1 VASDVDLAVQRKEK
15 EVVMSG
21 RSDDHLLRWE
31 EPVDRRELLIRA
43 GGLGAV
49 LALGGLGGASRATAG
64 SAQNF
69 GNVTAYFGQFGA
81 IAEQEGIRRYLF
93 KGFRGDVDPVFVP
106 ITNPTLF
113 VDRVRAEAK
122 AGKGNIDLLVGL
134 HGDMVTFQNE
144 GLIRGINDVARQVKN
159 LPPAL
164 VKLGKLNTKTQYYL
178 PQAQATYVMVANR
191 SVLKYMP
198 KGADMNAL
206 TYGQV
211 FAWAKAIR
219 RATGQN
225 RFGLPASDTGLFHR
239 FLQGFLVPSFTGGF
253 VTGYRSK
260 EAVQAWTYMKQLWQY
275 THPQSLSYAFMETPL
290 LSGEVLLGWDH
301 VARLKAALDLRPND
315 LVAFPVPKGPKA
327 RAYMPVIVGMAIPK
341 NAPNPAGGKALMQH
355 MLRIAAQAQ
364 ILSLTG
370 FFPVVPGRLSKQI
383 SPGLRAEANAVG
395 KQQKAK
401 DAVQALLPIGIGAE
415 GGNFNKV
422 YRDTFTKIVR
432 NGENIQTVLNEQAA
446 ILQEI
451 FNKTGAPCW
460 APDPPSGK
468 NPCRVR

>member
-1 VASDVDLAVQRKEK
+1 MND
-15 EVVMSG
+15 
-21 RSDDHLLRWE
+21 RSDHHLLPWE

-43 GGLGAV
+43 GGLGAA
-49 LALGGLGGASRATAG
+49 LALGGLAGASRATAG

-69 GNVTAYFGQFGA
+69 GKVTAYFGQFGA
-81 IAEQEGIRRYLF
+81 ISEQEGIRRFLF
-93 KGFRGDVDPVFVP
+93 RGFRGDVDSVFVP

-122 AGKGNIDLLVGL
+122 AGKGNIDLLIGL

-144 GLIRGINDVARQVKN
+144 NLIRGINDVARQVKN

-164 VKLGKLNTKTQYYL
+164 VNLGKLNTKTNWYL

-198 KGADMNAL
+198 KGANIDAL

-211 FAWAKAIR
+211 FGWAKAIR
-219 RATGQN
+219 KATGQN

-260 EAVQAWTYMKQLWQY
+260 EAVRAWTYLKQLWQY

-301 VARLKAALDLRPND
+301 VARLKAALDQRPDD

-327 RAYMPVIVGMAIPK
+327 RAYMPVIVGMAIPR

-383 SPGLRAEANAVG
+383 SPGLRAEATAVR

-451 FNKTGAPCW
+451 FTKTGAPCW

>member
-1 VASDVDLAVQRKEK
+1 
-15 EVVMSG
+15 MS
-21 RSDDHLLRWE
+21 SELDDNPSRWD
-31 EPVDRRELLIRA
+31 EPVDRRTALAAA
-43 GGLGAV
+43 GGVGAA
-49 LALGGLGGASRATAG
+49 LALGGLAGANRAFAG
-64 SAQNF
+64 PAQNA
-69 GNVTAYFGQFGA
+69 GNVTAFFGQFGA

-106 ITNPTLF
+106 ITSPTGF

-122 AGKGNIDLLVGL
+122 AGGKGNIDLLISV
-134 HGDMVTFQNE
+134 HGDFVTFQNE
-144 GLIRGINDVARQVKN
+144 NLISGINDVARQVKN

-164 VKLGKLNTKTQYYL
+164 VKLGKLGTNTQYYL

-191 SVLKYMP
+191 EVLKYMP

-219 RATGQN
+219 KGTGQN

-260 EAVQAWTYMKQLWQY
+260 EAAQGWAYLKQLWQY
-275 THPQSLSYAFMETPL
+275 THPQSLSYSFMETPL

-301 VARLKAALDLRPND
+301 VARLKTALDQRPED
-315 LVAFPVPKGPKA
+315 LVAFPVPAGPKS
-327 RAYMPVIVGMAIPK
+327 RSYMPVIVGMAIPR

-355 MLRIAAQAQ
+355 MLRISAQAQ

-383 SPGLRAEANAVG
+383 SPGLLAEANAVR

-415 GGNFNKV
+415 NGNFNKV

-451 FNKTGAPCW
+451 FTKTGAPCW

-468 NPCRVR
+468 NPCRVK

>member
-1 VASDVDLAVQRKEK
+1 
-15 EVVMSG
+15 MSTEYDG
-21 RSDDHLLRWE
+21 SPLPGWE
-31 EPVDRRELLIRA
+31 DSLDRRELLIKT
-43 GGLGAV
+43 GGVGAA
-49 LALGGLGGASRATAG
+49 LALGGLAGAGRALAD
-64 SAQNF
+64 SAQNV
-69 GNVTAYFGQFGA
+69 GKVTAYFGQFGT

-93 KGFRGDVDPVFVP
+93 RGFRGDVDSIFVP
-106 ITNPTLF
+106 ITAPTLF
-113 VDRVRAEAK
+113 VDRVRAEAQ
-122 AGKGNIDLLVGL
+122 AGKGNIDLLIGL
-134 HGDMVTFQNE
+134 HGAMVTLQNDN
-144 GLIRGINDVARQVKN
+144 LLRGINDMANQVKN

-164 VKLGKLNTKTQYYL
+164 VKHGKLGTQTQYYL

-191 SVLKYMP
+191 DVLKYMP
-198 KGADMNAL
+198 KGANMDAL

-219 RATGQN
+219 RGTGQA
-225 RFGLPASDTGLFHR
+225 RFGLPANEAAGLFHR

-253 VTGYRSK
+253 VTAYRSK

-275 THPQSLSYAFMETPL
+275 THPQSLSYTAMETPL

-301 VARLKAALDLRPND
+301 VARLKTALDQRPDD
-315 LVAFPVPKGPKA
+315 LVAFPVPAGPKA
-327 RAYMPVIVGMAIPK
+327 RSYMPVLVGMAIPR

-383 SPGLRAEANAVG
+383 SPGLRAEANAVR

-401 DAVQALLPIGIGAE
+401 DAVQALLPIGLGAE
-415 GGNFNKV
+415 EGNFRKV
-422 YRDTFTKIVR
+422 YLDTFTRIVR
-432 NGENIQTVLNEQAA
+432 NGENIQKVLNEQAA
-446 ILQEI
+446 VLQEI
-451 FNKTGAPCW
+451 FTKTGAPCW
-460 APDPPSGK
+460 PPDPPSGK